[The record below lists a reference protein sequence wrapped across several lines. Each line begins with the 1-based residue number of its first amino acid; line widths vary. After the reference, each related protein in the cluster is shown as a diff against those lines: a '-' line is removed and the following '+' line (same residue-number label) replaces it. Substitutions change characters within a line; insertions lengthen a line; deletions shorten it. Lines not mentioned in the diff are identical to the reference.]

1 MLTRRSIL
9 RASLL
14 CSPLA
19 ARAVSSVYP
28 LALPEGVNLVQVRP
42 VLDLIA
48 RHAQIV
54 WDYQPVPVA
63 RMLAMVENGWTL
75 GLGVGRSSMR
85 ASRLLFSEESLV
97 SALWPIARSEVK
109 RELRSAED
117 LKDLR
122 VCLVRGLD
130 YGDAI
135 EEARRSGF
143 EAEYITGDFRA
154 RVRQLMAGRCDVLLT
169 SDLGGDAG
177 DLQRRVVESGGSL
190 DKLRVGAG
198 ALGNQVEHF
207 STARTGPFAALI
219 PVLDQAMKASRKE
232 IVTPPRAPVPD
243 PR

>member
-1 MLTRRSIL
+1 MLNRRSIL

-19 ARAVSSVYP
+19 ARAVTSVYP

-54 WDYQPVPVA
+54 WDYQPVPVT

-75 GLGVGRSSMR
+75 GLGPGRSSMR
-85 ASRLLFSEESLV
+85 ASRLLFSEEVLV
-97 SALWPIARSEVK
+97 SGLWPIARSEVR

-130 YGDAI
+130 YGDTLGD
-135 EEARRSGF
+135 ARLSGF
-143 EAEYITGDFRA
+143 SAEYISGDFRT
-154 RVRQLMAGRCDVLLT
+154 RVRQLMAGRCDVLLA
-169 SDLGGDAG
+169 SDFNTDAVE
-177 DLQRRVVESGGSL
+177 LQRRVVESGGSL
-190 DKLRVGAG
+190 DKLRVGG
-198 ALGNQVEHF
+198 GSLGHQVERF
-207 STARTGPFAALI
+207 ATARTGPFAALI
-219 PVLDQAMKASRKE
+219 PVLDQVMKGSRKE
-232 IVTPPRAPVPD
+232 IARLLGEKS
-243 PR
+243 